1 MKTLSFVRRKVILI
15 TLPVSVRSIM
25 PKSALVHVMTIT
37 SNAMPPSGVKITDT
51 ILRLVPCRP
60 LLTNNAQTDNLI
72 TNNVLKT
79 VRGLVVNKDMSI
91 LVLRDAFMQLQT
103 AARGILLMVNA
114 VPHRPLPDVRPI
126 MKLVVPVLPPVP
138 MPAVTPVI
146 NVVMTIVRPERL
158 KTIPVLYLLIPNA
171 AHPVI
176 VVKIVLPAALLIPE
190 NMSVLPNAA
199 LAMPV
204 TIPAKQVLLPLT
216 VHQPRTEQK
225 SRQPNAEPPV
235 IPAKIIPTARLK
247 TNPAFT
253 DVLLITLA
261 VSVPP
266 AEATRIAMLLLSP
279 ALTDVLQKTP
289 AGNVQA
295 ARNALTL

>member
-1 MKTLSFVRRKVILI
+1 MLLVNVLNIRMLSAPVPVTTI
-15 TLPVSVRSIM
+15 TLNVM
-25 PKSALVHVMTIT
+25 PKHGAKT
-37 SNAMPPSGVKITDT
+37 TDT
-51 ILRLVPCRP
+51 TRLLVLCP
-60 LLTNNAQTDNLI
+60 LTLMK
-72 TNNVLKT
+72 NVLMIILFIKN
-79 VRGLVVNKDMSI
+79 VKKIREEPAVNKDMSI
-91 LVLRDAFMQLQT
+91 LVLRGGYMRLQT

-126 MKLVVPVLPPVP
+126 MKLVVPVLPPVLT
-138 MPAVTPVI
+138 PAVTPVI